1 MNVGQ
6 FSYRVKLSQ
15 WLHAVDQALCV
26 FCSKSR
32 VLSVLYYSFL
42 NNAFW
47 REQQAFMSGRR
58 AYSIALKRPRGSM
71 ALLRRNIHRLEK
83 GLIMRPRR
91 IPFGRGYI
99 GETVNAYLVAIGG
112 GLNMDQEEIAWAKDV
127 LTEYFMVHSGIPEVT
142 KFAPACCTNQGK
154 NAVLTTV
161 RVPYKRN
168 LEIPCP
174 VRFEDLFALS
184 IRRRSVRWFLKKP
197 VPRELMDQAFKV
209 ALQAPSACN
218 RQPFEFRVIDEAELV
233 AKVVKLPPGTT
244 GYENNV
250 PVVVVVVGQQR
261 NYPKERDRH
270 LIYVD
275 ASLAVMS
282 FILALETLGLAS
294 CCINWPDIE
303 ITEQKMESLLAL
315 EPDER
320 PIMLLAIGYPDPEG
334 MVACSTKKSLS
345 HIRRYN
351 IDDCERHLE
360 EQP

>member
-1 MNVGQ
+1 MNLRPS
-6 FSYRVKLSQ
+6 SYRVKLSQ
-15 WLHAVDQALCV
+15 WLHAFDQTICV
-26 FCSKSR
+26 LCSKSR
-32 VLSVLYYSFL
+32 VLSVLYYSLL
-42 NNAFW
+42 NNAFR
-47 REQQAFMSGRR
+47 REQQAFIAGRR
-58 AYSIALKRPRGSM
+58 AYSISLKRPRGNM

-83 GLIMRPRR
+83 GLLMRPRR

-112 GLNMDQEEIAWAKDV
+112 GLNMDLEEIAWANDV
-127 LTEYFMVHSGIPEVT
+127 LAEYFMVHSEIPEVA
-142 KFAPACCTNQGK
+142 KLAPACCINREK
-154 NAVLTTV
+154 NGV

-168 LEIPCP
+168 LEMPCP
-174 VRFEDLFALS
+174 VRFGDLFALS

-197 VPRELMDQAFKV
+197 VPRELMDQAFRV

-218 RQPFEFRVIDEAELV
+218 RQPFEFRVIDEGDLV

-244 GYENNV
+244 GYEHNV

-275 ASLAVMS
+275 SSLAVMS

-303 ITEQKMESLLAL
+303 TAEQKMASLLAL

-351 IDDCERHLE
+351 VDDRARHLE
-360 EQP
+360 EQS